1 MLFNE
6 YEKDGRI
13 IHATEFAYE
22 AIYKAQGYKPVFDT
36 YSIFNFPNFT
46 PSTGGDEN
54 VMFSFDVE
62 TEETPAP
69 DNVKTQNLSENL
81 SEARLEFYIKKFVL
95 DCLDYMHRQDFPE
108 ALVYSAVDLI
118 RKRIADESAS
128 FVESSEVSVVSSNV
142 PLSKIKQD
150 DTEYTFA
157 VNNVD
162 LSGCLADLDFDSIKP
177 KLNLY
182 RRMVSW

>member
-1 MLFNE
+1 MELL
-6 YEKDGRI
+6 
-13 IHATEFAYE
+13 
-22 AIYKAQGYKPVFDT
+22 P
-36 YSIFNFPNFT
+36 
-46 PSTGGDEN
+46 
-54 VMFSFDVE
+54 
-62 TEETPAP
+62 
-69 DNVKTQNLSENL
+69 QNLSENL
-81 SEARLEFYIKKFVL
+81 SEAQLEFYVQKFVL
-95 DCLDYMHRQDFPE
+95 DVLDYCHIDKFPE

-118 RKRIADESAS
+118 RKRIADEAAN
-128 FVESSEVSVVSSNV
+128 FVESSETSIVSSNI

-182 RRMVSW
+182 RRMVAW

>member
-1 MLFNE
+1 MLCSHSTLKPKKHPRPTMLKPQE
-6 YEKDGRI
+6 A
-13 IHATEFAYE
+13 ATQIAELLLE
-22 AIYKAQGYKPVFDT
+22 LLP
-36 YSIFNFPNFT
+36 
-46 PSTGGDEN
+46 
-54 VMFSFDVE
+54 
-62 TEETPAP
+62 
-69 DNVKTQNLSENL
+69 QNLSENL